1 MNNSELEDKIDQLVA
16 LCERLQQNHQGL
28 MTEKQ
33 QLQLECNALKQRNQL
48 AKTKVEAMITR
59 LKALEQD

>member
-1 MNNSELEDKIDQLVA
+1 LNNSELEDKIDQLVA
-16 LCERLQQNHQGL
+16 LCDTLQEKHQDL
-28 MTEKQ
+28 IAETQ
-33 QLQLECNALKQRNQL
+33 HWQLECKTLKQRNQL